1 MKLAAFF
8 KDIKHAGVGGE
19 REDSDTVN
27 SEASSSIVS
36 DQSLAD
42 TLTPEEQAGG
52 VHLRSSSDQ
61 CPPSVDCYLE
71 ECKKYGIQPNPGVL
85 VALRFQLRAMRPTA
99 KFHCR
104 DLMPLAEV
112 LIKHGKA
119 CEHVKVADFSHAR
132 LQSHGAIVLSRI
144 LQHVKWEKIELQN
157 NPIGGHGAKALAAAL
172 AHCETVKHLG
182 LRRCCI
188 GTAGASAIA
197 AELLEKEG
205 NKMLSFLDLST
216 NHTGLQGVVRVKRS
230 LVARKSAV
238 SIRMEGNIVL
248 AEILSSVTHGV
259 GALLSLIGSS
269 LLMNR
274 ASKQSSTHQVAAG
287 VYAASLVLLYITSTL
302 YHSFFML
309 YSTQYVFHILDQCAI
324 YVLIA
329 GSYTPVLAVT
339 LHAQPH
345 WSQGLLS
352 FMWVVCV
359 CGLFHTSC
367 NFGPYKGKISLLLYL
382 LMGWAALI
390 CIQDVSRTMPAGG
403 LWWMVTGGVIYTA
416 GVPFFALDRDPSTS
430 MLHVIWHIFVMAGSF
445 AHWWMVFEYVMPF
458 PLPQR

>member
-1 MKLAAFF
+1 
-8 KDIKHAGVGGE
+8 
-19 REDSDTVN
+19 
-27 SEASSSIVS
+27 
-36 DQSLAD
+36 
-42 TLTPEEQAGG
+42 
-52 VHLRSSSDQ
+52 
-61 CPPSVDCYLE
+61 
-71 ECKKYGIQPNPGVL
+71 
-85 VALRFQLRAMRPTA
+85 
-99 KFHCR
+99 
-104 DLMPLAEV
+104 V
-112 LIKHGKA
+112 LIKHGRA

-144 LQHVKWEKIELQN
+144 LPHVKWERIEMQN
-157 NPIGGHGAKALAAAL
+157 NPIGGHGAKALASAL
-172 AHCETVKHLG
+172 SQCETVKHIG

-188 GTAGASAIA
+188 GTVGAAAIA
-197 AELLEKEG
+197 SELLEKDG
-205 NKMLSFLDLST
+205 NQSLSFLDLST

-230 LVARKSAV
+230 VLTRRRPV

-248 AEILSSVTHGV
+248 AEILSSATHGV
-259 GALLSLIGSS
+259 GVLLSIVGSF
-269 LLMNR
+269 LLMSR

-287 VYAASLVLLYITSTL
+287 VYAISLVLLYITSTL

-309 YSTQYVFHILDQCAI
+309 YSTKYVFHILDQCAI
-324 YVLIA
+324 YLLIA

-352 FMWVVCV
+352 FMWIVCV
-359 CGLFHTSC
+359 CGLVHTSC
-367 NFGPYKGKISLLLYL
+367 NFGPWKGNISLLLYL

-390 CIQDVSRTMPAGG
+390 CIKDVSRTMPSEG

-445 AHWWMVFEYVMPF
+445 AHWWMVYEYVIPF
-458 PLPQR
+458 PLLQR